1 MWEIVVDKDE
11 CDCQCSRADHFEEVE
26 YIEPCMI
33 CRNKDTDKCYEC
45 FRN

>member
-11 CDCQCSRADHFEEVE
+11 CRCQSEKTDHFEEVE

-33 CRNKDTDKCYEC
+33 CRNKDTDKCAEC
-45 FRN
+45 SRN